1 MPDVHPARDAG
12 DKFLIMAKLRWSDA
26 IWGPNGRTL
35 YQGRHHHFGG
45 SPLAERRRL
54 YSTMKKV
61 FETQC
66 LANMACAMIE
76 VLAIADQAGEADS
89 VIPTYDEFITTLR
102 ESDYHAAAVLE
113 SYRRTW
119 FAGPAEAI
127 APRVSFA

>member
-26 IWGPNGRTL
+26 IWGPNGDTL

-54 YSTMKKV
+54 YSTVKKV

-76 VLAIADQAGEADS
+76 VLAIAHQAGEADN
-89 VIPTYDEFITTLR
+89 VIPTYDEFIATLR
-102 ESDYHAAAVLE
+102 ESDYHAAGVLE
-113 SYRRTW
+113 SYRWTW
-119 FAGPAEAI
+119 FVGPAGEI
-127 APRVSFA
+127 APHVSFT